1 MVSLDK
7 RTSCCNWFNPSLYN
21 GTTVSY
27 KQSITADNARNDSE
41 LKFGT
46 SYGTIAMTSTGTP
59 IDAIDNITPTA
70 FEEGFHGATTWTS
83 VGQNDGTFGI
93 RFTNADFVSVRYYT

>member
-1 MVSLDK
+1 
-7 RTSCCNWFNPSLYN
+7 
-21 GTTVSY
+21 
-27 KQSITADNARNDSE
+27 
-41 LKFGT
+41 
-46 SYGTIAMTSTGTP
+46 MTSTGTP

-93 RFTNADFVSVRYYT
+93 RFTNSDLLPLGITLDAMYQL